1 MGNFKYLKDYHNNY
15 VNSVIS
21 KIYGEPFNNKA
32 DMNIALEIIE
42 SVTNP
47 EVKEWLYLKY
57 IKNMTMRE
65 ITKLKGWSRG
75 KQYNLKCKVCLEV

>member
-1 MGNFKYLKDYHNNY
+1 MGNFKYLQDYHNNY
-15 VNSVIS
+15 VNNVIS
-21 KIYGEPFNNKA
+21 KIYGEPFEGKA
-32 DMNIALEIIE
+32 DMMQALGIIE
-42 SVTNP
+42 SVTDT

-75 KQYNLKCKVCLEV
+75 KQYNLKCKACLEV